1 MRKTTLKEVINHSN
15 DYSKLEVDL
24 AKYIYDHKV
33 EVSQMNVSELTKET
47 YVSAGSLIRFLQKIG
62 YAGFKE
68 FKEALIRDIEHSKY
82 LKNSVDFN
90 KPFHNYSN
98 TLDVLNSLSS
108 LYKETIDVIRSTL
121 DIQQIERITEHIY
134 SCKRIFL
141 YGIGDSNITCSS
153 FANRL
158 IKLDM
163 NAYLA
168 NNNGEGQTFALNMN
182 KDDVVFFVSYTGK
195 KSLEGSFEIVGDTE
209 AYIVTITANQD
220 SVFAKDADEVISIQY
235 NEGDDDEK
243 ISTFYSQLTFDFIFN
258 VIYSLLYN
266 KVHKIKTQRE
276 IQEKMRTE

>member
-1 MRKTTLKEVINHSN
+1 MRKIPLKEVIEHSS

-47 YVSAGSLIRFLQKIG
+47 YVSTGSLIRFLQKIG

-68 FKEALIRDIEHSKY
+68 FKEALIRDIEQSKY
-82 LKNSVDFN
+82 LDNSVDFN

-121 DIQQIERITEHIY
+121 DIQQIERITERIY
-134 SCKRIFL
+134 SSKRIFL

-158 IKLDM
+158 IKLNM
-163 NAYLA
+163 NAFLA
-168 NNNGEGQTFALNMN
+168 NHNGEGQTMANNTN
-182 KDDVVFFVSYTGK
+182 KDDVVFFVSYSGRNILK
-195 KSLEGSFEIVGDTE
+195 DSFEICKKSG
-209 AYIVTITANQD
+209 AYLVTMTANQD
-220 SVFAKDADEVISIQY
+220 SIFSKDVDEVIFVQ
-235 NEGDDDEK
+235 NREGDSDSR
-243 ISTFYSQLTFDFIFN
+243 I
-258 VIYSLLYN
+258 
-266 KVHKIKTQRE
+266 
-276 IQEKMRTE
+276 